1 MFKHILVP
9 TNGTA
14 LSKESCR
21 AAVALA
27 NALGA
32 QVTAYHAK
40 AQISTTTFSAAIF
53 DGEVVDQATREQ
65 FDKAVDSGTRASLDF
80 AEGLC
85 REAGVP
91 CKVMTTSTDT
101 PYEGIVN
108 AAAESGADLIFMA
121 SHGSKGF
128 KARLIGS
135 ETPRVLTAST
145 IPVLVYRLGDA
156 D

>member
-9 TNGTA
+9 TDGTA
-14 LSKESCR
+14 LSEESCR
-21 AAVALA
+21 AAVTMAKE
-27 NALGA
+27 LGA
-32 QVTAYHAK
+32 QITAYHAR

-53 DGEVVDQATREQ
+53 DGELVDQSTREQ
-65 FDKAVDSGTRASLDF
+65 FDKAVDAGAKASLDF

-91 CKVMTTSTDT
+91 CKTLTTPTDT

-108 AAAESGADLIFMA
+108 AAAECGADLIFMA
-121 SHGSKGF
+121 SHGAKGF

-135 ETPRVLTAST
+135 ETQRVLTASN
-145 IPVLVYRLGDA
+145 IPVLVYRWGEA
-156 D
+156 T